1 VLRSDYE
8 GQACSIAR
16 SLELIGERWTILIVR
31 DAFLGRR
38 RFEEF
43 QRSLGIAR
51 NTLQSR
57 LERLV
62 DAGIMRRVR
71 YSEHP
76 PRDEYRLT
84 EKGLELWPLIVDLLQ
99 WGDRHASGPTG
110 PPMLLRHRGCGG
122 GVDSRRRCDRCG
134 AELGPREVEA
144 LPGPG
149 GRGRAPVA
157 SLADA

>member
-1 VLRSDYE
+1 MLRSDYD
-8 GQACSIAR
+8 GQVCSVAR
-16 SLELIGERWTILIVR
+16 TLELVGERWTLLIVR

-43 QRSLGIAR
+43 QRSLGVAR
-51 NTLQSR
+51 NILAVR

-62 DAGIMRRVR
+62 EAGVLRRER

-84 EKGLELWPLIVDLLQ
+84 DKGLDLWPVIFELIQ
-99 WGDRHASGPTG
+99 WGDRHEAPDG
-110 PPMLLRHRGCGG
+110 PPVLLRHRDCGG
-122 GVDSRRRCDRCG
+122 SIDLRRRCESCG
-134 AELGPREVEA
+134 AEVGAREVQA

-149 GRGRAPVA
+149 GGLIAA
-157 SLADA
+157 A